1 MYGTIIILP
10 IWKYLLWRAMSFVT
24 RIRND
29 VEREEA
35 EKARSMNLL
44 QRNRQNAKTIRNR
57 LVAEHIA
64 RFATS
69 EGVEWLELPISTF
82 GRCFVIGDL
91 VFKVEEK
98 VYRPYTSLETGY
110 TDVLRQHVISLVGVA
125 VGREVATTQ
134 LCQLALLNYRSV
146 KKAYT
151 ENKFDFDKEKVIAL
165 LQSRRDTPE
174 G

>member
-1 MYGTIIILP
+1 
-10 IWKYLLWRAMSFVT
+10 MSFVT

-35 EKARSMNLL
+35 EKARNMKQL
-44 QRNRQNAKTIRNR
+44 QRIRQNAETIRYR
-57 LVAEHIA
+57 LVAKHIA
-64 RFATS
+64 RFATN
-69 EGVEWLELPISTF
+69 EGVEWRELPISTF

-91 VFKVEEK
+91 VFKVEEN
-98 VYRPYTSLETGY
+98 VYHPYTGFEIGY
-110 TDVLRQHVISLVGVA
+110 SDVLRQHVISLVGVA

-134 LCQLALLNYRSV
+134 LCQLALLNYQTV

-151 ENKFDFDKEKVIAL
+151 ENKFDFDKEKVIVV
-165 LQSRRDTPE
+165 LQARHDMPE